1 MMNYYDVLGVS
12 RTAAADEIKRAYRRL
27 ASQHHPD
34 KGGDTEK
41 FQEIEAAYRTLS
53 DTEKRAEYDNPNPFS
68 GQHPQGGWQQTGAP
82 FNFDDIFQMFGARF
96 NQPRGYARMSL
107 WISLQDVALPGKRL
121 VSVGTAAGTQAIE
134 IEIPTGI
141 VDGDNVQYSGL
152 APGGQDLVVTF
163 RIRPDPVW
171 QRQESNL
178 TNLITNLSVSVWQLI
193 AGGESAVTD
202 IRGNRLMLT
211 VPPMTQ
217 PGALLRVR
225 ERGLPDRSGKTGDML
240 VQINT
245 KLPEKIS
252 PELMAAIQKELNK

>member
-1 MMNYYDVLGVS
+1 MNYYDVLGVEK
-12 RTAAADEIKRAYRRL
+12 TATADEIKRAYRRL

-41 FQEIEAAYRTLS
+41 FQQIEEAYRILS
-53 DTEKRAEYDNPNPFS
+53 DAEKRREYDNLGSFFN
-68 GQHPQGGWQQTGAP
+68 QHARHSSSAP

-96 NQPRGYARMSL
+96 NTPRGSHARMSL
-107 WISLQDVALPGKRL
+107 WIGLQDVAIPGKRL

-141 VDGDNVQYSGL
+141 TDGDNVQYSGL

-193 AGGESAVTD
+193 AGGETAVTD
-202 IRGNRLMLT
+202 IRGNQLMLT

-225 ERGLPDRSGKTGDML
+225 GRGLPDRSGKTGDML
-240 VQINT
+240 VRINT

>member
-1 MMNYYDVLGVS
+1 MNYYDLLGVS
-12 RTAAADEIKRAYRRL
+12 RTATADEIKRAYRRL

-34 KGGDTEK
+34 KGGDTAR
-41 FQEIEAAYRTLS
+41 FQEIEAAYRTLG
-53 DTEKRAEYDNPNPFS
+53 DEQKRAEYDNPNPFN
-68 GQHPQGGWQQTGAP
+68 GRAPDGGWQQAGAP

-96 NQPRGYARMSL
+96 NQPRGHARMSL
-107 WISLQDVALPGKRL
+107 WITLQDVANPGKRL

-141 VDGDNVQYSGL
+141 ADGDNVQYSGL

-163 RIRPDPVW
+163 RIRPNPNW
-171 QRQESNL
+171 QQQESNPN
-178 TNLITNLSVSVWQLI
+178 NLVTNLSVSVWQLI
-193 AGGESAVTD
+193 AGGEAPVTD
-202 IRGNRLMLT
+202 IRGNQLMLT
-211 VPPMTQ
+211 IPSMTQ

-225 ERGLPDRSGKTGDML
+225 GRGLPDRSGHVGDML
-240 VQINT
+240 VRVVS